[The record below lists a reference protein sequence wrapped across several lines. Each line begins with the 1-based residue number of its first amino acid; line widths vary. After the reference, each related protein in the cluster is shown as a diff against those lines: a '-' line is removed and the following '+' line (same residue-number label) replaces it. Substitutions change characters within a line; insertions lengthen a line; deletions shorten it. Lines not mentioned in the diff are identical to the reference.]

1 MSYLHRVEMASEMM
15 HPTAALLTGP
25 LFEHSPDAI
34 LIVDANGV
42 VLEVNAEFT
51 RLTGYA
57 RDEIVGKTPR
67 LLKSGQMSLEFYRTL
82 WQTVLSGQRWRN
94 DILNRRKDGSLYW
107 ADEIIQPITLDG
119 ETVLV
124 SFQRDVTELRRMRE
138 ALDEERA
145 RLDGFLRASPAVLYA
160 VPANGTTQPLF
171 VSENVKDLLGNLPV
185 EPCSDPHWW
194 LERIHPEDRD
204 AVQRTLDF
212 RRWPDDTLLR
222 RYRLRHADGHYVW
235 VEDKVTLV
243 RDGQGRPQ
251 FLSGALLDV
260 SREAEQRALL
270 DKLARHLPGVI
281 YIFKRTPDDHMS
293 FPYASEGMRR
303 ICGVDPDAI
312 REDATPFF
320 ASVHP
325 EDQAAMMET
334 SDHSVA
340 TLEPWRLLYRH
351 VHPDGHVVWAEGEA
365 TPERQ
370 PDGSTLWYGFIADVT
385 ARVEAERR
393 LREQELLYHTVLDNL
408 QEICYVAEVT
418 PEGFRFQ
425 VGNNRLYELLG
436 IAPERWI
443 GARPRDLFPA
453 QTAEHMEKNLRRC
466 LEEGRTL
473 RTDTAMATAHGWR
486 EFSASLTPL
495 TDKDGTVRHI
505 VGLVMDVT
513 DYKRAIRR
521 AQEASKIAAE
531 RAQTLGTLLNA
542 VGEGIFG
549 IDPEGTITFW
559 NPAAERILG
568 YRAEDVIGLDAHQ
581 TFHDCLPDETPYL
594 RDACPV
600 LRAVREG
607 RMFSC
612 KEEYF
617 RHRDGHWV
625 PVLLTVTPIPGDG
638 AVAVFTDITELKK
651 MQEDLRRQ
659 AETDPLTSLANRRS
673 FFTALLHAGERIVR
687 HGDRCAI
694 LMLDL
699 DHFKAVNDR
708 YGHAVGDAVL
718 STFAAILRN
727 TLRSHDLPARIGGEE
742 FAVLLPHTDLAGA
755 LALAERIRRA
765 VANYCRVP
773 MHPEL
778 RMTVS
783 IGVSELLPDDPT
795 PEAALVRAD
804 AALYLAKQEGRNRVV
819 VA

>member
-1 MSYLHRVEMASEMM
+1 M
-15 HPTAALLTGP
+15 HTALALLAGP
-25 LFEHSPDAI
+25 LFEHSPHAI
-34 LIVDANGV
+34 LIADTNGV
-42 VLEVNAEFT
+42 VRDVNAEFT

-57 RDEIVGKTPR
+57 REEIVGKTPR
-67 LLKSGQMSLEFYRTL
+67 LLKSGQMPLEFYRTL

-160 VPANGTTQPLF
+160 VPATGTTQPLF

-212 RRWPDDTLLR
+212 RRWPGDTLLR

-303 ICGVDPDAI
+303 ICGIDPEAV

-325 EDQAAMMET
+325 EDQAAMRET

-351 VHPDGHVVWAEGEA
+351 VHPDGRIVWAEGEA

-385 ARVEAERR
+385 ARVEAERK
-393 LREQELLYHTVLDNL
+393 LREQEVLYHTVLDNL

-418 PEGFRFQ
+418 PEGFRFRT
-425 VGNNRLYELLG
+425 GNAKLYELFG
-436 IAPERWI
+436 FPPERWI
-443 GARPRDLFPA
+443 GASPRELFPP
-453 QTAEHMEKNLRRC
+453 QTAEHIEKNLRRS

-473 RTDTAMATAHGWR
+473 RTETAMATAHGWR
-486 EFSASLTPL
+486 EFSASITPPVRRKRPGTL
-495 TDKDGTVRHI
+495 PRRPGDGRHR
-505 VGLVMDVT
+505 VQARHPLGPGSLDA
-513 DYKRAIRR
+513 RRR
-521 AQEASKIAAE
+521 AGA
-531 RAQTLGTLLNA
+531 
-542 VGEGIFG
+542 
-549 IDPEGTITFW
+549 DPED
-559 NPAAERILG
+559 AARC
-568 YRAEDVIGLDAHQ
+568 RRRRH
-581 TFHDCLPDETPYL
+581 
-594 RDACPV
+594 
-600 LRAVREG
+600 
-607 RMFSC
+607 
-612 KEEYF
+612 F
-617 RHRDGHWV
+617 RHRHGRCDR
-625 PVLLTVTPIPGDG
+625 LLEPRGRAHPRLPRQRSPRARRPSDDPRSAPRRHAPSAPGMPR
-638 AVAVFTDITELKK
+638 A
-651 MQEDLRRQ
+651 
-659 AETDPLTSLANRRS
+659 PC
-673 FFTALLHAGERIVR
+673 HAGKQNHRTE
-687 HGDRCAI
+687 G
-694 LMLDL
+694 
-699 DHFKAVNDR
+699 K
-708 YGHAVGDAVL
+708 
-718 STFAAILRN
+718 
-727 TLRSHDLPARIGGEE
+727 
-742 FAVLLPHTDLAGA
+742 LLP
-755 LALAERIRRA
+755 
-765 VANYCRVP
+765 P
-773 MHPEL
+773 P
-778 RMTVS
+778 
-783 IGVSELLPDDPT
+783 
-795 PEAALVRAD
+795 
-804 AALYLAKQEGRNRVV
+804 
-819 VA
+819 